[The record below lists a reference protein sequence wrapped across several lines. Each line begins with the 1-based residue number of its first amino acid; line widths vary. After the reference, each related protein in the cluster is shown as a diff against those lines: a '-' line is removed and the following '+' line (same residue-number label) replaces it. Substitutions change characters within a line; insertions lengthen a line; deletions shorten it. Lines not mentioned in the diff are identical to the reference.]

1 MTAPDGSRPTTS
13 SEFGGPKLH
22 GTAARV
28 VEPQPSEPA
37 AATSA
42 APAAPEPDLSGHWS
56 SVGAAKDSPAAASA
70 ARVVTPSSARGADA
84 TTAIPVV
91 PATPVVPAVP
101 VATVAPSVPAAA
113 APSGPMPPVRPAT
126 APPSGP
132 GAAPRPPRAAKS
144 TRGPRRARLQ
154 LRGIS
159 VWSALRFSVVLS
171 IAMFCVWLVMVGVLY
186 GILDG
191 VGAISK
197 VNEALLRIDP
207 AGSAETVT
215 PGMVFGGGV
224 VIGAVYMV
232 LFIAI
237 STVGT
242 LIYNL
247 CADLVGGVELTLSEP
262 E

>member
-28 VEPQPSEPA
+28 VEPESSEPA
-37 AATSA
+37 AAT
-42 APAAPEPDLSGHWS
+42 PATPASDADLSGHWS

-84 TTAIPVV
+84 TTAIPV
-91 PATPVVPAVP
+91 
-101 VATVAPSVPAAA
+101 ATVAPSVPAAA

-132 GAAPRPPRAAKS
+132 GAPPRPPRAAKS

>member
-1 MTAPDGSRPTTS
+1 MTASDGSRSNAS
-13 SEFGGPKLH
+13 SDFGGQTLH
-22 GTAARV
+22 GAGTRV
-28 VEPQPSEPA
+28 DEPQSAGTPVTPA
-37 AATSA
+37 ASA
-42 APAAPEPDLSGHWS
+42 PPAHDGHWS
-56 SVGAAKDSPAAASA
+56 SSSVVDDATSASA
-70 ARVVTPSSARGADA
+70 PSEA
-84 TTAIPVV
+84 TTSI
-91 PATPVVPAVP
+91 PAV
-101 VATVAPSVPAAA
+101 A
-113 APSGPMPPVRPAT
+113 APTAAVPPVRPPV
-126 APPSGP
+126 APPRGP
-132 GAAPRPPRAAKS
+132 GGGGGRPPRPKKS
-144 TRGPRRARLQ
+144 SRGPRRARLQ

-171 IAMFCVWLVMVGVLY
+171 IAMFCVWMVMVGVLY

-197 VNEALLRIDP
+197 VNEAIVRIDP
-207 AGSAETVT
+207 SSTAETVT
-215 PGMVFGGGV
+215 PSMVFGGGV

-247 CADLVGGVELTLSEP
+247 CADLVGGVELTLSER